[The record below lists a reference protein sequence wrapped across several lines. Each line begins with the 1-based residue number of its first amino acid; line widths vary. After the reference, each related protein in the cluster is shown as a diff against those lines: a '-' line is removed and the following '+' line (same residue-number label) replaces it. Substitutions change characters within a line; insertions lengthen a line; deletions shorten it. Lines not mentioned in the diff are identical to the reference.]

1 MKVRVY
7 DISSISHM
15 LMHNGVP
22 CDKYT
27 ATVKIGIVGKV
38 GWATGTWYLCVY
50 APTERA
56 LEQKL
61 DRFRTN
67 EIVEI
72 GAEHVDNLYNGGR
85 KYGKTNN

>member
-15 LMHNGVP
+15 LMHDGVL

-27 ATVKIGIVGKV
+27 ATVKVGIVGKV
-38 GWATGTWYLCVY
+38 GWASGTWYLRVY
-50 APTERA
+50 ARTERA

-61 DRFRTN
+61 NRFRTDDV
-67 EIVEI
+67 VEI
-72 GAEHVDNLYNGGR
+72 DTDNLYNGGR
-85 KYGKTNN
+85 KYGETKN

>member
-15 LMHNGVP
+15 LMHDGVP

-27 ATVKIGIVGKV
+27 ATVKVGIVGKV
-38 GWATGTWYLCVY
+38 GWASGTWYLRVY
-50 APTERA
+50 ARTERA

-61 DRFRTN
+61 NRFRTDD
-67 EIVEI
+67 IVEI
-72 GAEHVDNLYNGGR
+72 DTNNLYNGGR
-85 KYGKTNN
+85 KYGETNN

>member
-15 LMHNGVP
+15 LMHDGVP

-27 ATVKIGIVGKV
+27 ATVKVGIVGKV
-38 GWATGTWYLCVY
+38 GWASGTWYLRVY
-50 APTERA
+50 ARTERA

-61 DRFRTN
+61 NRLRTDDV
-67 EIVEI
+67 VEI
-72 GAEHVDNLYNGGR
+72 DTDNLYNGGR
-85 KYGKTNN
+85 KYGETHN

>member
-15 LMHNGVP
+15 LMHDGVP

-27 ATVKIGIVGKV
+27 ATVKVGIVGKV
-38 GWATGTWYLCVY
+38 GWASGTWYLRVY
-50 APTERA
+50 ARTERA

-61 DRFRTN
+61 NRFRTDDV
-67 EIVEI
+67 VEI
-72 GAEHVDNLYNGGR
+72 DTDNLYNGGR
-85 KYGKTNN
+85 KYGETKN

>member
-15 LMHNGVP
+15 LMHDGVP

-27 ATVKIGIVGKV
+27 ATVKVGIVGKA
-38 GWATGTWYLCVY
+38 GWATGTWYMRVY
-50 APTERA
+50 ARTEHA

-61 DRFRTN
+61 NRFRTDD
-67 EIVEI
+67 IVEI
-72 GAEHVDNLYNGGR
+72 DTDNLYNGRR
-85 KYGKTNN
+85 KYGETNN

>member
-1 MKVRVY
+1 MKIRIH

-15 LMHNGVP
+15 TMHDGIP

-27 ATVKIGIVGKV
+27 ATVKVGIVGRQ
-38 GWATGTWYLCVY
+38 GWGGGTWYLRVY
-50 APTERA
+50 ARTVNA

-61 DRFRTN
+61 KRFRTDKTL
-67 EIVEI
+67 EI
-72 GAEHVDNLYNGGR
+72 GEAEVGNLYNGGR

>member
-15 LMHNGVP
+15 LMHDGVP

-38 GWATGTWYLCVY
+38 GWATGTWYMRVY
-50 APTERA
+50 ARTERA

-61 DRFRTN
+61 NRFRTDD
-67 EIVEI
+67 IVEI
-72 GAEHVDNLYNGGR
+72 DTDNLYNGGR

>member
-15 LMHNGVP
+15 LMHDGVP

-27 ATVKIGIVGKV
+27 ATVKVGIVGKV
-38 GWATGTWYLCVY
+38 GWASGTWYLRVY
-50 APTERA
+50 ARTERA

-61 DRFRTN
+61 NRFRTDD
-67 EIVEI
+67 IVEI
-72 GAEHVDNLYNGGR
+72 DTDNLYNGGR
-85 KYGKTNN
+85 KYGETNN

>member
-15 LMHNGVP
+15 LMHDGVP

-27 ATVKIGIVGKV
+27 ATVKVGIVGKV
-38 GWATGTWYLCVY
+38 GWASGTWYLRVY
-50 APTERA
+50 ARTERA

-61 DRFRTN
+61 NRFRTDDV
-67 EIVEI
+67 VEI
-72 GAEHVDNLYNGGR
+72 DTDNLYNGGR
-85 KYGKTNN
+85 KYGETNN

>member
-15 LMHNGVP
+15 LMHDGVQ

-27 ATVKIGIVGKV
+27 ATVKVGIIGKT
-38 GWATGTWYLCVY
+38 GWASATWYLRVY
-50 APTERA
+50 ARTEHA

-61 DRFRTN
+61 KRFRTN

-85 KYGKTNN
+85 KYAETQN

>member
-15 LMHNGVP
+15 LMHDGVP

-27 ATVKIGIVGKV
+27 ATVKVGIVGKV
-38 GWATGTWYLCVY
+38 GWATGTWYMRVY
-50 APTERA
+50 ARTEHA

-61 DRFRTN
+61 NRFRTDDM
-67 EIVEI
+67 VEI
-72 GAEHVDNLYNGGR
+72 DTDNLYNGGR
-85 KYGKTNN
+85 KYGETND

>member
-15 LMHNGVP
+15 LMHDGVP

-27 ATVKIGIVGKV
+27 ATVKVGIVGKV
-38 GWATGTWYLCVY
+38 GWATGTWYMRVY
-50 APTERA
+50 ARTEHA

-61 DRFRTN
+61 NRFRTDD
-67 EIVEI
+67 IVEI
-72 GAEHVDNLYNGGR
+72 DTDNLYNGGR
-85 KYGKTNN
+85 KYGETND